1 MPLSSTQCLLSS
13 SLGSREDA
21 SSKMKV
27 RRLEA
32 IFRKQTTSDGGTC
45 SPRWTRKRAK
55 NLQNGNLS
63 HSKEIEVAEETKD
76 EEEEEKIVTIGKKGV
91 VVLDQWLPDYMK
103 TNYHVLQLGMDEEQK
118 EEETISIGLFAC
130 FREFYIV
137 TPYDFGFKRMHS
149 ITHSLFSFTSL
160 LHFLISSQ
168 SHIQYLE
175 DKYLDP
181 PQLPH
186 DIHQRAIN
194 FQKYIGEKVGAD
206 EKLPWTQSVIGKS
219 FMARLQARCARK
231 CNIRCGPGLH
241 HGGFAVEN
249 LFLLL
254 VQGLALGDG
263 LFRGE
268 DAVELL
274 AEGAEVL
281 VDKAHHMTIV
291 GSGDVIVACD
301 GCHLRRVIYGGERE
315 KERVGFELVIVG
327 AQEEGVGRGLDAV
340 HMLLILLGLG
350 LRENE
355 KEFAAGLSAQCSH
368 PERLRKDGD
377 AKCRRARRS
386 ENLREDAIMQPQDRT
401 RPSEHSCREGQ
412 RCEVPLESEAEQRPK
427 CCDDG
432 GQRG

>member
-27 RRLEA
+27 EELQMELLNRGLSTTGTKPTLVRRLEA
-32 IFRKQTTSDGGTC
+32 IFRKQTTSDGGAC

-63 HSKEIEVAEETKD
+63 HSEEIEVAEETKD

-103 TNYHVLQLGMDEEQK
+103 TNYHVLQLG
-118 EEETISIGLFAC
+118 
-130 FREFYIV
+130 
-137 TPYDFGFKRMHS
+137 
-149 ITHSLFSFTSL
+149 SLFLKLNPIGFVPVLVDGDSVIVDSL
-160 LHFLISSQ
+160 AI
-168 SHIQYLE
+168 IMYLE

-194 FQKYIGEKVGAD
+194 FQKYIGGKVGAD
-206 EKLPWTQSVIGKS
+206 EKLPWTQSVIGKG

-241 HGGFAVEN
+241 HGGFVVEN

-274 AEGAEVL
+274 AEGMEVL

-301 GCHLRRVIYGGERE
+301 GCHLRRVICGGERE

-340 HMLLILLGLG
+340 HMLLTLLGLG
-350 LRENE
+350 LRVCVGS
-355 KEFAAGLSAQCSH
+355 KV
-368 PERLRKDGD
+368 KM
-377 AKCRRARRS
+377 
-386 ENLREDAIMQPQDRT
+386 I
-401 RPSEHSCREGQ
+401 
-412 RCEVPLESEAEQRPK
+412 V
-427 CCDDG
+427 
-432 GQRG
+432 